1 MTESFTGKEPAKI
14 FHDGTVGAFSS
25 IEHKKRVVPALRYDN
40 PDGKNFIRFDGVEVA
55 EDGNHL
61 LLIDAKRSL
70 PLWKPSAM
78 NDLKDTLE
86 RIKHAVKQNNTD
98 GVDGIQYKVVYEFP
112 NRYTAKVAAMFLA
125 GSGYGDLISVRVRQQ

>member
-1 MTESFTGKEPAKI
+1 MTETFTGKEPAKI
-14 FHDGTVGAFSS
+14 FHDGTSGAFSS

-40 PDGKNFIRFDGVEVA
+40 PDGKNFIKFDGAEVS
-55 EDGNHL
+55 EDGSQL

-86 RIKHAVKQNNTD
+86 RIKKAVHQNNTD
-98 GVDGIQYKVVYEFP
+98 GLDGIQYRVVYEFP
-112 NRYTAKVAAMFLA
+112 NRYTARVASMFLA
-125 GSGYGDLISVRVRQQ
+125 SSGYGDLITVRVRQ

>member
-1 MTESFTGKEPAKI
+1 
-14 FHDGTVGAFSS
+14 
-25 IEHKKRVVPALRYDN
+25 
-40 PDGKNFIRFDGVEVA
+40 
-55 EDGNHL
+55 
-61 LLIDAKRSL
+61 
-70 PLWKPSAM
+70 M